1 MAGGTFTSQNKVLPG
16 VYINTESKGNITSN
30 IGTKGTVALAMALD
44 WGASG
49 VVQTINAG
57 EDLTPYIGY
66 DITADKALF
75 VREMLKGSDTTGAP
89 TKILLY
95 RLVGT
100 SGAKATVTIGEDE
113 STLTATALYDG
124 VRGNDISIA
133 VTADP
138 DEIGAYDVVTV
149 VDGYVV
155 DTQHVTAT
163 TQLVANAWVEF
174 TGTTALV
181 TTTGAAL
188 TGGVNPTIATADY
201 ATFLQAL
208 EPYAFDILNYD
219 GSDSTVIAA
228 YVSFIKR
235 INENI
240 GRKCQLVLAGDATTA
255 NSKYVITVVN
265 GVKLS
270 DGTALTAAQATYWAS
285 GAEAGAL
292 YNQSLTYAQYP
303 NAVEANPKLSNVQ
316 VEEYVANGLF
326 TFIDDYGTVKVCT
339 DINSKTTI
347 TPKEGEEFKKN
358 RVMRVIMQFCNDTF
372 KEFSNNFIGKVDNNE
387 NGRSLLRKW
396 IIGYLNE
403 MQANNGVQNFAA
415 EDVEVLQGNNV
426 DSVVVNVGIQ
436 PVDSIER
443 IYMLVTVSANAITV
457 ETV

>member
-1 MAGGTFTSQNKVLPG
+1 
-16 VYINTESKGNITSN
+16 
-30 IGTKGTVALAMALD
+30 
-44 WGASG
+44 
-49 VVQTINAG
+49 
-57 EDLTPYIGY
+57 
-66 DITADKALF
+66 
-75 VREMLKGSDTTGAP
+75 
-89 TKILLY
+89 
-95 RLVGT
+95 
-100 SGAKATVTIGEDE
+100 
-113 STLTATALYDG
+113 
-124 VRGNDISIA
+124 
-133 VTADP
+133 
-138 DEIGAYDVVTV
+138 
-149 VDGYVV
+149 
-155 DTQHVTAT
+155 
-163 TQLVANAWVEF
+163 
-174 TGTTALV
+174 V

-188 TGGVNPTIATADY
+188 TGGVNPTIATSDY

-265 GVKLS
+265 GVKLNDDTS
-270 DGTALTAAQATYWAS
+270 LTAAQATYWAS

-303 NAVEANPKLSNVQ
+303 NAVEANPKLSNAQ

-403 MQANNGVQNFAA
+403 MQANNGVQNFTA

-426 DSVVVNVGIQ
+426 DSVVVNVAIQ